1 MQISEYTTKEFSDL
15 IYTLLSEIKDDG
27 INKTEVVLQTPTTN
41 SNFPC
46 RVINVPLEQ
55 TTKTEN
61 AVPIVKS
68 YQVTIEN
75 WAKLQRD
82 VMDMGNRT
90 DNALQSINL
99 IRTTTSQVIFDE
111 VTKKYRLIA
120 TYEVVYYGVHNSF
133 EVIR

>member
-1 MQISEYTTKEFSDL
+1 MQISEFSTKELSDL
-15 IYTLLSEIKDDG
+15 IYTKLSTILDDG
-27 INKTEVVLQTPTTN
+27 TNATDVVLQTPTAS

-55 TTKTEN
+55 ITKTEN
-61 AVPIVKS
+61 AVPIITR

-75 WAKLQRD
+75 WAKLQREC
-82 VMDMGNRT
+82 MSMGTNT
-90 DNALQSINL
+90 DHALREINL
-99 IRTTTSQVIFDE
+99 IRTTTTPVLFDE

-120 TYEVVYYGVHNSF
+120 TYEFNYYGVHNSF

>member
-1 MQISEYTTKEFSDL
+1 MQINEYSTKQLADL
-15 IYTLLSEIKDDG
+15 IYTLLSTIQDDG
-27 INKTEVVLQTPTTN
+27 VHNTDVVLQTPTAT

-55 TTKTEN
+55 ITRTEN
-61 AVPIVKS
+61 AVPIETR

-82 VMDMGNRT
+82 CMDMGNRT
-90 DNALQSINL
+90 DVALRSINL
-99 IRTTTSQVIFDE
+99 IRTTTTPVIFDE

-120 TYEVVYYGVHNSF
+120 TYEMTYYGVNNSF
-133 EVIR
+133 EAIR

>member
-1 MQISEYTTKEFSDL
+1 MQINEYSTKELSDL
-15 IYTLLSEIKDDG
+15 IYTLLSTIKDDG
-27 INKTEVVLQTPTTN
+27 INLTDVVLQTPTTA

-46 RVINVPLEQ
+46 RVINVPQEQ
-55 TTKTEN
+55 ITKTEN
-61 AVPIVKS
+61 AIPVVKR

-82 VMDMGNRT
+82 CMQMGDLT
-90 DNALQSINL
+90 DTALREINL
-99 IRTTTSQVIFDE
+99 IRTSTTQVIFDE

-120 TYEVVYYGVHNSF
+120 TYEMDYYGVHNSF

>member
-1 MQISEYTTKEFSDL
+1 MQISEFSTRELSDL
-15 IYTLLSEIKDDG
+15 IYTYLSEIQDDR
-27 INKTEVVLQTPTTN
+27 TTYTDVVLTTPTTT
-41 SNFPC
+41 SKFPC

-55 TTKTEN
+55 VTKTEN
-61 AVPIVKS
+61 AIPIVKR

-82 VMDMGNRT
+82 VMDMGQRT
-90 DNALQSINL
+90 DEALRGINL
-99 IRTTTSQVIFDE
+99 IRTTTAQVIFDE

-120 TYEVVYYGVHNSF
+120 TYEMDYYGVHNSF

>member
-1 MQISEYTTKEFSDL
+1 MQISEFSAKELSDL
-15 IYTLLSEIKDDG
+15 IYTLLSGIQDDG
-27 INKTEVVLQTPTTN
+27 TNYTDVVLQTPTTT
-41 SNFPC
+41 STFPC

-61 AVPIVKS
+61 AVPIVKR

-75 WAKLQRD
+75 WTKLQRD
-82 VMDMGNRT
+82 AMDMGQRT
-90 DNALQSINL
+90 DEALRSINL
-99 IRTTTSQVIFDE
+99 IRTTTTPVIFDE

-120 TYEVVYYGVHNSF
+120 TYEMDYYGVHNSF